1 MDHAIERPQA
11 ALPNPVVRR
20 VEASRPL
27 AWLSRGW
34 RDLRQASWAS
44 LAHGAFV
51 TALGLGLLVL
61 ASQAPY
67 IVPAYL
73 GGFLLV
79 APFAAIGLYA
89 LSRQLEQGRA
99 ADLRSAWQSWRHNA
113 GSVALFGFLLVVAL
127 IFWERAAAVLFALLY
142 TGHATGTWQL
152 LTELATD
159 PTHLPVAVAFFLGGG
174 LLAALVFTLGVVSV
188 PMMLD
193 RPVDVVTA
201 MLTSLRCC
209 LANPGAMLVW
219 AMLIALL
226 TAFGFA
232 TGLLGLV
239 VVFPLLGHASWHAWR
254 DLVE

>member
-1 MDHAIERPQA
+1 
-11 ALPNPVVRR
+11 
-20 VEASRPL
+20 
-27 AWLSRGW
+27 LSRGW
-34 RDLRQASWAS
+34 RDLRRTPLAS

-51 TALGLGLLVL
+51 TLLGLGLLL
-61 ASQAPY
+61 TAGQAPY
-67 IVPAYL
+67 LVPAYL

-89 LSRQLEQGRA
+89 LSRQIENGQAG
-99 ADLRSAWQSWRHNA
+99 DLRSAWQAWRPNA
-113 GSVALFGFLLVVAL
+113 GSVAMFGFLLAVVL

-142 TGHATGTWQL
+142 TGHAVGAWAL

-159 PTHLPVAVAFFLGGG
+159 PAHLPVATAFFLGGG
-174 LLAALVFTLGVVSV
+174 LIAALVFTFGVVSV

-219 AMLIALL
+219 GLLIALL
-226 TAFGFA
+226 TALGLA

>member
-1 MDHAIERPQA
+1 MDHAIERPQV
-11 ALPNPVVRR
+11 ALPAPVVRH

-34 RDLRQASWAS
+34 ADLRHAPWAS

-51 TALGLGLLVL
+51 TVLGLGLLLL
-61 ASQAPY
+61 AREAPY
-67 IVPAYL
+67 LAPAYL

-89 LSRQLEQGRA
+89 LSRQMERGAA
-99 ADLRSAWQSWRHNA
+99 ADLRTAHHAWRHNA
-113 GSVALFGFLLVVAL
+113 GSVALFGFMLVVAL

-142 TGHATGTWQL
+142 SGHAVGSAQL
-152 LTELATD
+152 LAELATD
-159 PTHLPVAVAFFLGGG
+159 PAQLPLALAFFGGGG
-174 LLAALVFTLGVVSV
+174 LLAALVFTFGVVSV

-219 AMLIALL
+219 ALLIALL
-226 TAFGFA
+226 TAIGFA
-232 TGLLGLV
+232 TAMLGLI

>member
-1 MDHAIERPQA
+1 MDHAIARPQA
-11 ALPNPVVRR
+11 AIPAPVIRH
-20 VEASRPL
+20 VEAARPL

-34 RDLRQASWAS
+34 RDLRRTPLAS

-51 TALGLGLLVL
+51 TLLGLGLLL
-61 ASQAPY
+61 TAGQAPY
-67 IVPAYL
+67 LVPAYL

-89 LSRQLEQGRA
+89 LSRQIENGQAG
-99 ADLRSAWQSWRHNA
+99 DLRSAWQAWRPNA
-113 GSVALFGFLLVVAL
+113 GSVAMFGFLLAVVL

-142 TGHATGTWQL
+142 TGHAVGAWAL

-159 PTHLPVAVAFFLGGG
+159 PAHLPVATAFFLGGG
-174 LLAALVFTLGVVSV
+174 LIAALVFTFGVVSV

-219 AMLIALL
+219 GLLIALL
-226 TAFGFA
+226 TALGLA